1 MTNKEE
7 LLQEFHE
14 EINDIDTAEMFFTQL
29 ALTNTD
35 IYNTTKL
42 LEELAELSE
51 KLLKSVNKHSDHKP
65 PQQEITDEMG
75 DVFVRL
81 VMYGISKGISEDDL
95 RSRLIHKANKFKGY
109 IKEGIYEN
117 L

>member
-1 MTNKEE
+1 MTKEE
-7 LLQEFHE
+7 LLKEFDE
-14 EINDIDTAEMFFTQL
+14 EIIDINTAEVFFTQL

-35 IYNTTKL
+35 SYNTTKL

-65 PQQEITDEMG
+65 AQKEITDEMG
-75 DVFVRL
+75 DVFARL
-81 VMYGISKGISEDDL
+81 VMYGISKGVSENDL
-95 RSRLIHKANKFKGY
+95 EARLVHKANKFRAY
-109 IKEGIYEN
+109 IREGIYEN